1 MPAIVSVTCYF
12 EKYRSLATGI
22 AVCGSGL
29 GTFIFAPLTE
39 HLVTEYGWRGA
50 LLIIAAIVLNCT
62 ILGALFRPVP
72 DSREDKPVSGKASSG
87 RVTPHVSSATAGPL
101 AKKNNSERDLNQI
114 ISKSNLKID
123 STPLHRPLS
132 IGHFTVAHTAKVH
145 GKSHTV
151 KSDIARLALSQPV
164 LLMSSSSA
172 PDPSFKLTFGS
183 QSLRKSSG
191 IMYRRDI
198 FYRGSLHSIPY
209 HR

>member
-1 MPAIVSVTCYF
+1 M
-12 EKYRSLATGI
+12 
-22 AVCGSGL
+22 
-29 GTFIFAPLTE
+29 
-39 HLVTEYGWRGA
+39 
-50 LLIIAAIVLNCT
+50 LIIAAIVLNCI

-72 DSREDKPVSGKASSG
+72 DHREDKPLSGKASSG
-87 RVTPHVSSATAGPL
+87 RVTPHISSATVGPP

-114 ISKSNLKID
+114 ISKSNLKTDGI
-123 STPLHRPLS
+123 PLHRPVS

-145 GKSHTV
+145 GKSHNV

-172 PDPSFKLTFGS
+172 TDPSFKLMFGS

-191 IMYRRDI
+191 VMYRRDI